1 MAAGGL
7 YARFDCGMP
16 RDPKMS
22 QAGALA
28 RLIYMEAVM
37 YSKENMTD
45 GLIERVA
52 LAHFTVDVDQKT
64 KMKEL
69 NRLAKLGA
77 LEKVELGWRIPEEVW
92 RRWNPL
98 KVEVDAKRAAAA
110 EKKAQYRAAKK
121 AGTTESVHDV
131 SPSDTLGTRQV
142 VQGLSSTPEP
152 EPKTEPKTEPVPV
165 PVPEPEPEIP
175 STSSKLTLVATPPDE
190 EEESTYD
197 DALKILVRYRYTH
210 RGTDQPPIVNL
221 LAWEATTK
229 ANENA
234 THGNEIRQLLTQGTD
249 AASAVAGIIDPAEA
263 RRIARDLGLRVEFDE
278 RPLPDPDCG
287 DCAGSGWR
295 TIEEGS
301 TRVEPCP
308 CMASNVTPLRRTS

>member
-22 QAGALA
+22 RAGALA

-64 KMKEL
+64 KTKEL

-77 LEKVELGWRIPEEVW
+77 LENVPLGWKIPEEVW

-152 EPKTEPKTEPVPV
+152 EPVPVPKTEPVPV
-165 PVPEPEPEIP
+165 PEPSPEPEIP
-175 STSSKLTLVATPPDE
+175 STSSKLTLVATPPPE
-190 EEESTYD
+190 EEEGEGEVAFDRLIDETIHH
-197 DALKILVRYRYTH
+197 ATELRLARAKKRPEGIGNPTRYRAVL
-210 RGTDQPPIVNL
+210 RDQAHQDLP
-221 LAWEATTK
+221 
-229 ANENA
+229 
-234 THGNEIRQLLTQGTD
+234 EIRSSLAKGLTPTEAAHLLVYGTT
-249 AASAVAGIIDPAEA
+249 GKAEA
-263 RRIARDLGLRVEFDE
+263 F
-278 RPLPDPDCG
+278 
-287 DCAGSGWR
+287 
-295 TIEEGS
+295 
-301 TRVEPCP
+301 
-308 CMASNVTPLRRTS
+308 

>member
-152 EPKTEPKTEPVPV
+152 EPEPEPKTEPKTEPVPE
-165 PVPEPEPEIP
+165 PEPEPEIP
-175 STSSKLTLVATPPDE
+175 STSSKLTLVATPPPE
-190 EEESTYD
+190 EEEEGEVAFDRLIDETIHH
-197 DALKILVRYRYTH
+197 ATELRLARAKKRPEGIGNPTRYRAVL
-210 RGTDQPPIVNL
+210 RDQAHQDLP
-221 LAWEATTK
+221 
-229 ANENA
+229 
-234 THGNEIRQLLTQGTD
+234 EIRSSIAKGLTPTEAAHLLVYGTT
-249 AASAVAGIIDPAEA
+249 GKAEA
-263 RRIARDLGLRVEFDE
+263 F
-278 RPLPDPDCG
+278 
-287 DCAGSGWR
+287 
-295 TIEEGS
+295 
-301 TRVEPCP
+301 
-308 CMASNVTPLRRTS
+308 

>member
-22 QAGALA
+22 RAGALA

-64 KMKEL
+64 KTKEL

-77 LEKVELGWRIPEEVW
+77 LENVPLGWKIPEEVW

-152 EPKTEPKTEPVPV
+152 EPVPVPKTEPVPVPV

-175 STSSKLTLVATPPDE
+175 STSSKLTLVATPPPE
-190 EEESTYD
+190 EEGEDFDQLIDETIRH
-197 DALKILVRYRYTH
+197 AIELRLTRAKKRPAGVGNPAKYRATL
-210 RGTDQPPIVNL
+210 RDQAHQDLP
-221 LAWEATTK
+221 
-229 ANENA
+229 
-234 THGNEIRQLLTQGTD
+234 EIRSNLAKGLTPTEVAHALVYGTT
-249 AASAVAGIIDPAEA
+249 GKAEA
-263 RRIARDLGLRVEFDE
+263 F
-278 RPLPDPDCG
+278 
-287 DCAGSGWR
+287 
-295 TIEEGS
+295 
-301 TRVEPCP
+301 
-308 CMASNVTPLRRTS
+308 

>member
-98 KVEVDAKRAAAA
+98 KVEV
-110 EKKAQYRAAKK
+110 
-121 AGTTESVHDV
+121 GDV
-131 SPSDTLGTRQV
+131 APHGVTLQ
-142 VQGLSSTPEP
+142 
-152 EPKTEPKTEPVPV
+152 
-165 PVPEPEPEIP
+165 
-175 STSSKLTLVATPPDE
+175 
-190 EEESTYD
+190 
-197 DALKILVRYRYTH
+197 
-210 RGTDQPPIVNL
+210 
-221 LAWEATTK
+221 
-229 ANENA
+229 
-234 THGNEIRQLLTQGTD
+234 
-249 AASAVAGIIDPAEA
+249 
-263 RRIARDLGLRVEFDE
+263 
-278 RPLPDPDCG
+278 
-287 DCAGSGWR
+287 
-295 TIEEGS
+295 
-301 TRVEPCP
+301 
-308 CMASNVTPLRRTS
+308 